1 VAAMK
6 GNCTFAAITAFAL
19 SGILFISTTP
29 TDNADKR
36 LIADN
41 KELKAA
47 NALLQD
53 RLIVSAAEAKKAYD
67 DAAKALSDEKK
78 RVTQACGK

>member
-1 VAAMK
+1 MK
-6 GNCTFAAITAFAL
+6 GNCTFAALTAFAL

-36 LIADN
+36 LLADN

-53 RLIVSAAEAKKAYD
+53 RLIATATEAKKAYE
-67 DAAKALSDEKK
+67 DAVKSLEEEKK
-78 RVTQACGK
+78 RVAQSCVK